1 MYTDNNNNRRTRTL
15 QPSVHQDIV
24 VRSTEESVI
33 LEKGREATGNNNMAN
48 GFPLP
53 SCT

>member
-15 QPSVHQDIV
+15 QPSVQEDTV
-24 VRSTEESVI
+24 ARSTEQCVV

>member
-1 MYTDNNNNRRTRTL
+1 MYTDNTNNHRTRTL
-15 QPSVHQDIV
+15 QPSVQEDTV
-24 VRSTEESVI
+24 AQSTEQCVI
-33 LEKGREATGNNNMAN
+33 LVKGRETTGNNNIAN